1 MEEPQRYLRLH
12 SLPDAIY
19 LFLKKNFISTT
30 SRPISVTTNNDE
42 NYSRLSNLSY
52 YKVTSE
58 NFNGQFTDER
68 VNGVSPNHEREVQYD
83 DDNDQPIDYSVR

>member
-1 MEEPQRYLRLH
+1 M
-12 SLPDAIY
+12 
-19 LFLKKNFISTT
+19 STT

-58 NFNGQFTDER
+58 DFNGQFTDKR
-68 VNGVSPNHEREVQYD
+68 VDPNDEREVQYD
-83 DDNDQPIDYSVR
+83 DDSDQPIDYSMG